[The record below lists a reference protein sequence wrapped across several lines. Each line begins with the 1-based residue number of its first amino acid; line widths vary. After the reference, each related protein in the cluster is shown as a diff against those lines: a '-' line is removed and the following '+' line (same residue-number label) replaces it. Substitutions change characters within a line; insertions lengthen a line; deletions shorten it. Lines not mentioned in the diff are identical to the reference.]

1 MNAER
6 RKIVSICRRV
16 VVALAVATLVIVPV
30 QAQSLQQKARQQQ
43 QAIAKARNQAIA
55 KAKAQQARLLAE
67 YKKAA
72 LAKPKLPMVAP
83 APEAV
88 AVKPVDPA
96 RRESAVAA
104 AEKLDTI
111 VEELLTRNGQKPNAM
126 TNDYQF
132 VRRAFLDVTGTIPT
146 AAQANAFVADK
157 SKTKRAD
164 LIDRL
169 LNSPGYASHQYNY
182 WAAVLR
188 LVDRTS
194 NNRYLR
200 PYSDWVKSSL
210 RANEPFDEMAF
221 RMLSAEGRVFD
232 DPAAGYLL
240 RDAGM
245 PLDNL
250 NNTVRIFL
258 GTRIG
263 CAQCHD
269 HPFDKWKQKDFY
281 RLAAYTGGLQYVKP
295 PQIAMDIPKEAL
307 QDRKLAQFRNV
318 VLSNNRQNVWDNDKV
333 KLKYPHDYDYP
344 DAKPGQVVEPAVLW
358 GSVPTDV
365 RSMPG
370 RVQFA
375 GWITAKDNPRFAR
388 TLANRLF
395 KQMMGRGLIEPVD
408 DMRDDT
414 VATNEAAMRFLETE
428 IVRLKFD
435 MKEFLR
441 VVLNSRTYQRQA
453 TYDDIDPTRP
463 YLFPG
468 PVLRRMTAEQVW
480 DSLLTLTLP
489 NVEAIARP
497 DEEAFEKLIMTKKGE
512 KASVIAARVDQVPE
526 ILKAARQADE
536 ASQYVAGDIPERLI
550 LRRASELPSPLPAG
564 HFLRE
569 FGQSDRELIDAEHTD
584 GTVPQLLELFNGA
597 ASHMI
602 IENGSVLDRIL
613 SDNRTMNATVDEI
626 FMSILTRRPTDREKR
641 VAYGEANA
649 NGRPGVG
656 NVIWALLNT
665 REFLF
670 VQ

>member
-1 MNAER
+1 MAAFSLLV
-6 RKIVSICRRV
+6 VS
-16 VVALAVATLVIVPV
+16 A
-30 QAQSLQQKARQQQ
+30 QGQSLKQKARQQQ

-55 KAKAQQARLLAE
+55 KAKAQQQRLMAE
-67 YKKAA
+67 YKKNAS
-72 LAKPKLPMVAP
+72 AKPKLPAVTP
-83 APEAV
+83 DPEAV
-88 AVKPVDPA
+88 AVKPVDPD
-96 RRESAVAA
+96 RREQALAS

-111 VEELLTRNGQKPNAM
+111 IEDLLTKSSQKPNAM

-132 VRRAFLDVTGTIPT
+132 VRRVYLDITGTIPT
-146 AAQANAFVADK
+146 ASQANAFVADK
-157 SKTKRAD
+157 SKTKRVE

-169 LNSPGYASHQYNY
+169 LNSPGYASHLYNY
-182 WAAVLR
+182 WAGVLR
-188 LVDRTS
+188 LVDRS
-194 NNRYLR
+194 NNNRYLR

-210 RANEPFDEMAF
+210 RSNQSFDKMVF

-281 RLAAYTGGLQYVKP
+281 RLAAFSGGLQYAKP
-295 PQIAMDIPKEAL
+295 PQIQMDIPKQEL

-318 VLSNNRQNVWDNDKV
+318 VLNNNRQNVWDNAGV

-358 GSVPTDV
+358 GNVPTDV
-365 RSMPG
+365 RSMPR

-375 GWITAKDNPRFAR
+375 GWLTSEENPRFSR

-395 KQMMGRGLIEPVD
+395 KFVMGRGLIEPVD
-408 DMRDDT
+408 DMHDDT
-414 VATNEAAMRFLETE
+414 VASNEAAMRFLETE
-428 IVRLKFD
+428 ITRLNFD

-441 VVLNSRTYQRQA
+441 IVLYSRTYQRQA
-453 TYDDIDPTRP
+453 TYDDIDLSKP

-489 NVEAIARP
+489 NADAVPRP
-497 DEEAFEKLIMTKKGE
+497 GDDEFETLIKTKKGE
-512 KASVIAARVDQVPE
+512 KASEIAARVEKLPE
-526 ILKAARQADE
+526 VLKSARQAEDT
-536 ASQYVAGDIPERLI
+536 SQYVAGDIPERLI

-569 FGQSDRELIDAEHTD
+569 FGQSDRELIDADHTD

-649 NGRPGVG
+649 NGRPGIG